1 MAVSSPESD
10 RAGESSGARGW
21 KGNLSGWEW
30 RMTTGTG
37 GRGATC
43 RRQDAREPWWSIAW
57 SDGRAKWRPGVRLV
71 IASSRGGAFGWQR
84 KCVAWR
90 RVVAWEPGACCFSR
104 EGLARLVDRLNIV
117 LRCNS
122 RISR

>member
-37 GRGATC
+37 RRGRPVAVKT
-43 RRQDAREPWWSIAW
+43 
-57 SDGRAKWRPGVRLV
+57 RA
-71 IASSRGGAFGWQR
+71 SRGGL
-84 KCVAWR
+84 VVD
-90 RVVAWEPGACCFSR
+90 RVVGRARQVEAGGAAGDRVFSR
-104 EGLARLVDRLNIV
+104 RCLRLATEVRGVA
-117 LRCNS
+117 S
-122 RISR
+122 RGGVGAGSMLL